1 MFIKISIWTNK
12 KELQK
17 KTHHRVINSSTGAV
31 IEDDGIKFE
40 MAIVIGTFVEIVDDE
55 DETDVDD
62 NSVLLTFNESCI
74 SLRNCVIFCVKFSL
88 FDSVNVRSIPVIKL
102 SNAVDK
108 IACLAWVW
116 PYNNCCLISV
126 KNLFSFNNIRPRR
139 GFDIA

>member
-1 MFIKISIWTNK
+1 MFYFSSDMINVYKNK
-12 KELQK
+12 YMNKQKRITKRK

-40 MAIVIGTFVEIVDDE
+40 MAIVTGIFVEIVDDE
-55 DETDVDD
+55 DETGIDD

-88 FDSVNVRSIPVIKL
+88 LDSVNVRSIPVIKL

-108 IACLAWVW
+108 IACLA
-116 PYNNCCLISV
+116 
-126 KNLFSFNNIRPRR
+126 
-139 GFDIA
+139 

>member
-1 MFIKISIWTNK
+1 MFYFSSDMINVYKNK
-12 KELQK
+12 YMNKQKRITKK

-62 NSVLLTFNESCI
+62 NSVLLTFNESWI

-88 FDSVNVRSIPVIKL
+88 LDSVNVRSIPVIKL

-108 IACLAWVW
+108 IACLA
-116 PYNNCCLISV
+116 
-126 KNLFSFNNIRPRR
+126 
-139 GFDIA
+139 

>member
-1 MFIKISIWTNK
+1 MFYFSSDMINVYKNK
-12 KELQK
+12 YMNKQK
-17 KTHHRVINSSTGAV
+17 RITKRKTHHRVINSSTGAV

-62 NSVLLTFNESCI
+62 NSVLLTFNESWI

-88 FDSVNVRSIPVIKL
+88 LDSVNVRSIPVIKL

-108 IACLAWVW
+108 IACLA
-116 PYNNCCLISV
+116 
-126 KNLFSFNNIRPRR
+126 
-139 GFDIA
+139 

>member
-1 MFIKISIWTNK
+1 MINVYKNK
-12 KELQK
+12 YMNKQKRITKK

-62 NSVLLTFNESCI
+62 NSVLLTFNESWI

-88 FDSVNVRSIPVIKL
+88 LDSVNVRSIPVIKL

-108 IACLAWVW
+108 IACLA
-116 PYNNCCLISV
+116 
-126 KNLFSFNNIRPRR
+126 
-139 GFDIA
+139 